1 MLVKIKKNGLHV
13 DQIWSSC
20 GQGPDNIYQ
29 LVQKKKGYD
38 SGESA
43 RLPTDSVSEA
53 GSNIGDRF
61 ENEEDFRAG
70 MGNGSRK
77 RTATDA
83 AEKVSR
89 GNQKE
94 RKHANAQHQT
104 GDEDS
109 ESGSA
114 AWVGEPLPSSTQIRA
129 YYDAFKKH
137 DLLWAPTH

>member
-1 MLVKIKKNGLHV
+1 
-13 DQIWSSC
+13 
-20 GQGPDNIYQ
+20 
-29 LVQKKKGYD
+29 
-38 SGESA
+38 
-43 RLPTDSVSEA
+43 LPTDSVSES
-53 GSNIGDRF
+53 GSNISDRF

-83 AEKVSR
+83 AEMDSR
-89 GNQKE
+89 GNKE
-94 RKHANAQHQT
+94 RKHANAHHQK
-104 GDEDS
+104 GDGDS